1 MHHTPRGLNES
12 WLANMMARF
21 FPLHHTANKAHQ
33 LTIAGAALHHAV
45 EIVVEERKQARADLS
60 VRGDADARA
69 VSAKGMR
76 NRSDDANFSNSIFEG
91 VASRRLASCM
101 LRKRLERLEF
111 GELRHNLIECDHNLG
126 VPNTIFFERHKL
138 DEADDHTLIAGEPA
152 EFDDLIFVE
161 AAQQHAVHLH
171 GI

>member
-1 MHHTPRGLNES
+1 
-12 WLANMMARF
+12 
-21 FPLHHTANKAHQ
+21 
-33 LTIAGAALHHAV
+33 
-45 EIVVEERKQARADLS
+45 
-60 VRGDADARA
+60 
-69 VSAKGMR
+69 
-76 NRSDDANFSNSIFEG
+76 
-91 VASRRLASCM
+91 M

-126 VPNTIFFERHKL
+126 VPNTIFFERHEL